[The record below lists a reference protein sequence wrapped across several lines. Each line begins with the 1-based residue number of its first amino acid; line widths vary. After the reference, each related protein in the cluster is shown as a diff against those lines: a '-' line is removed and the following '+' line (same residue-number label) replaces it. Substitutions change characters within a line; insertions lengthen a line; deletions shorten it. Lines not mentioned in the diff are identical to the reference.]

1 MSYSGLHLLASVS
14 TATRKGL
21 ISDLLNDRSDMR
33 SMYIDNMALSG
44 VAVTSLMHCISAD
57 CLPVRVY
64 GVMRSHQGG
73 WLRGRAL
80 PLCRQI
86 GAGSYVESR
95 LQASAR
101 PLQGRIACRWVGM

>member
-1 MSYSGLHLLASVS
+1 MC
-14 TATRKGL
+14 
-21 ISDLLNDRSDMR
+21 
-33 SMYIDNMALSG
+33 IDNMALPG

-64 GVMRSHQGG
+64 SVMRSHQGG

-95 LQASAR
+95 SQASAR
-101 PLQGRIACRWVGM
+101 PLQGRVACRWVGM